1 MIASQKERKIMLKFF
16 RLNVEKEKKNKP
28 KAAAAALSTA
38 HCSGRRRK
46 AKKKNDK
53 QNKKREKS
61 GQFTL
66 HSGTGIRIR
75 CIDEIYFTNR
85 AEEEKK
91 THIEATKRNN
101 VKSTRETTAMCRMK
115 KQIHCHLCSSCA

>member
-16 RLNVEKEKKNKP
+16 RLNVEKRNKKYEP

-91 THIEATKRNN
+91 NTYRSNE
-101 VKSTRETTAMCRMK
+101 K
-115 KQIHCHLCSSCA
+115 K